1 MQTKLYLFILLILP
15 SFSYG
20 QDVEEHQGIYKFIPN
35 GGQWPEGVLY
45 RSNLSSGNIWLEEQG
60 ILYQFRD
67 FSEVHHADFSH
78 AYTKEPEIKESFIY
92 VQFLNA
98 NKGFKTQTKFPSSDY
113 FNFFLGNDSTKW
125 ASKLYAYSHVKYID
139 LYDHIDLLFF
149 EKNQELKYEYHIKP
163 NGNYKDIQ
171 LKYKGQDKIKLQKN
185 GNVIIYSPIGQIIE
199 QKPYVY
205 QIKNGKIIEIPSKY
219 TLDKNNILS
228 FEIGE
233 YDEELELII
242 DPVLVFAT
250 YCGSITDNFG
260 MTATY
265 AYDGKAYS
273 GGTVFGNGYPTPF
286 QGAYNV
292 NANFP
297 WAVDPL
303 SGNSPSN
310 DTSYGIT
317 DVFITKY
324 SADGTQMIW
333 TSFIGGGNEFA
344 GTETVHSLICDT
356 LNNVYLYGAT
366 SSTDF
371 PTQNAYQSTHAG
383 GTSGSNFY
391 YNGVYYS
398 TQGTDIFV
406 SKFSEDGTTLMGS
419 TYIGG
424 SLNDGINYKVSS
436 GNYSSAAAY
445 DSLTSN
451 YGDQFRGEIMLDS
464 LNNILIISSTRSTD
478 FPTLNAFQPNNA
490 GQQDAVIFK
499 LKNDFSTLLW
509 SSYYGGSQNDAGYSV
524 KIDSSY
530 NIVFCGGTS
539 SNDLQGTTGGLYPT
553 YQGGKAD
560 GYICKLTPNGSTIT
574 QATYIGTPTYDQT
587 IFVEI
592 DRWDNIY
599 TVGVTDGNMP
609 IINAPFSEPN
619 SGQFITKL
627 SPDLT
632 SITYSTVFGNGNG
645 QPNISPAA
653 FLVDVCGNVYVSGW
667 GANILQSIPLGG
679 MTTTPNAFQNSSP
692 NGFDFYLFVL
702 ERDAQSLL
710 YASYMGGSQSREHVD
725 GGTSRFNKYG
735 VVYQSVCAGCWGN
748 SDFPTT
754 PGNVWSHNNNS
765 TNCNNLV
772 FKFDFEIVPNADF
785 QVNQLEGCAPLIL
798 TFDNESNDTI
808 NSVWSFPSN
817 SNIISNGAS
826 PVVEFATPGTYEV
839 FLSITDTICNLQ
851 DTVKKIIVVHPALQ
865 LNIINNDTVICNNSN
880 TPFDII
886 ANSYGSATVFEWST
900 DPNFNTLINN
910 GNMDS
915 VINVNPSTSTTYYIH
930 ASNGWPLCDITDS
943 ISVQLISDF
952 IDFIP
957 DTLVCRGDT
966 VNLYTTYNS
975 SDPSSFDWSP
985 NNSLIYENQN
995 VAIAIPNQ
1003 SQYYYLD
1010 AILNGCPY
1018 TDSVWVQV
1026 DYLDPLIVSATATPP
1041 EIAEGGQV
1049 TLEAFP
1055 DSNIYQYAW
1064 IPSNMVDNPTA
1075 QTTTATINQDQD
1087 YVVVVKKGAC
1097 SVPATVSVKALEF
1110 VCGDV
1115 YIFVPNAFSPNQD
1128 NANDIVYVRGQN
1140 IKEMDFKIFDRWGEL
1155 VFESTNQN
1163 VGWDGTYKGKPLD
1176 PDVYVYHL
1184 KVVCVDGQEN
1194 LIKGNITLL
1203 K

>member
-1 MQTKLYLFILLILP
+1 VLVLPLF
-15 SFSYG
+15 SFG
-20 QDVEEHQGIYKFIPN
+20 QNIDEYQGVYKFIPN
-35 GGQWPEGVLY
+35 GGQWPDGVLY
-45 RSNLSSGNIWLEEQG
+45 RSNLNSGNIWLEEQG

-67 FSEVHHADFSH
+67 FSEIHHADFTQQ
-78 AYTKEPEIKESFIY
+78 YKKEPEIKQHLVY

-98 NKGFKTQTKFPSSDY
+98 NKGFKTKTKYPSPDY
-113 FNFFLGNDSTKW
+113 FNYFLGNDPDKW
-125 ASKLYAYSHVKYID
+125 ASKLYAYNHVEYTN
-139 LYDHIDLLFF
+139 LYDNINLIFF
-149 EKNQELKYEYHIKP
+149 EKDQELKYEYHIKP

-171 LKYKGQDKIKLQKN
+171 LKYKGQDRIKIQKN
-185 GNVIIYSPIGQIIE
+185 GNVIIYSPLGQIIE
-199 QKPYVY
+199 QRPYVY
-205 QIKNGKIIEIPSKY
+205 QIKNGKILEIPSKFI
-219 TLDKNNILS
+219 LNKNDILS

-233 YDEELELII
+233 YDKELELII

-250 YCGSITDNFG
+250 YNGANTDNFG

-265 AYDGKAYS
+265 AYDGKAYT
-273 GGTVFGNGYPTPF
+273 GGTLFGNDYPTPSPAWNTTTNF
-286 QGAYNV
+286 TGV
-292 NANFP
+292 SSAN
-297 WAVDPL
+297 
-303 SGNSPSN
+303 
-310 DTSYGIT
+310 YGIT

-333 TSFIGGGNEFA
+333 TSFIGGGDNTQ

-398 TQGTDIFV
+398 NQGTDIYV
-406 SKFSEDGTTLMGS
+406 AKFSKDGTQLLGS

-424 SLNDGINYKVSS
+424 GLNDGINYKVTS
-436 GNYSSAAAY
+436 GNYGSVTAY

-464 LNNILIISSTRSTD
+464 LNNILIASSSRSTD

-490 GQQDAVIFK
+490 GQQDGVIFK
-499 LKNDFSTLLW
+499 LTADFSSLLF
-509 SSYYGGSQNDAGYSV
+509 SSYIGGSQNDAAYSI

-530 NIVFCGGTS
+530 NMVVAGGTS
-539 SNDLQGTTGGLYPT
+539 STDFPNTTGGLNAT
-553 YQGGKAD
+553 YQGGKTD
-560 GYICKLTPNGSTIT
+560 GFVSKISGNGSAIV
-574 QATYIGTPTYDQT
+574 QSTYIGTSTYDQT

-592 DRWDNIY
+592 DRWDNVYI
-599 TVGVTDGNMP
+599 VGVTDGNIP
-609 IINAPFSEPN
+609 VINAPYSNPN
-619 SGQFITKL
+619 SGQYIMKL
-627 SPDLT
+627 NPDLNN
-632 SITYSTVFGNGNG
+632 IMYSTVFGNGNG

-667 GANILQSIPLGG
+667 GANILQSTPLFG
-679 MTTTPNAFQNSSP
+679 MPVSPDAFLPNPAD
-692 NGFDFYLFVL
+692 GFDFYLFVL

-710 YASYMGGSQSREHVD
+710 YGSYMGGNQSHEHVD
-725 GGTSRFNKYG
+725 GGTSRFDKYG
-735 VVYQSVCAGCWGN
+735 VVYQSVCCGCGGH

-754 PGNVWSHNNNS
+754 PANVWSHVNNS
-765 TNCNNLV
+765 SNCNNLV
-772 FKFDFEIVPNADF
+772 FKFDFEIVPDADF
-785 QVNQLEGCAPLIL
+785 LVDQLEGCAPLTL

-808 NSVWSFPSN
+808 NSIWSFPAGA
-817 SNIISNGAS
+817 NIISNGSS
-826 PVVEFATPGTYEV
+826 PVVEFASPGTYEV
-839 FLSITDTICNLQ
+839 LLSITDTICNLQ
-851 DTVKKIIVVHPALQ
+851 DTAKKIIVVHPALQ
-865 LNIINNDTVICNNSN
+865 LNVVNNDTVICNNGN

-886 ANSYGSATVFEWST
+886 ANSFGSATLFEWST
-900 DPNFNTLINN
+900 DPSFTTLINN

-915 VINVNPSTSTTYYIH
+915 IINVNPSISTTYYVH

-943 ISVQLISDF
+943 TNVQFTSDV
-952 IDFIP
+952 IDFMP
-957 DTLVCRGDT
+957 DTLVCKNDT
-966 VNLYTTYNS
+966 VSLYATYNS
-975 SDPSSFDWSP
+975 SGTTSFDWSP
-985 NNSLIYENQN
+985 NNTIIYENQN
-995 VAIAIPNQ
+995 WAFAVPNQ

-1010 AILNGCPY
+1010 AMLNGCPY
-1018 TDSVWVQV
+1018 SDSVWVQV
-1026 DYLDPLIVSATATPP
+1026 DYLNPSIVNATATPP

-1055 DSNIYQYAW
+1055 DSTIYQYAW
-1064 IPSNMVDNPTA
+1064 IPANLVDSPTS
-1075 QTTTATINQDQD
+1075 QTTTATINKNQNF
-1087 YVVVVKKGAC
+1087 VVVVKKGAC
-1097 SVPATVSVKALEF
+1097 SVPASVSVKALEF

-1163 VGWDGTYKGKPLD
+1163 VGWNGSYKDNPLD